1 MMKKINE
8 MRELQKKKGK
18 KGFSMIE
25 LIIVI
30 AIMAILVALIGTQLI
45 PYLEKSRENRD
56 KTTLDTCKTAF
67 ETVVADKELSMDDGD
82 KTLSDLGDGV
92 SAFYEYSGLQKDAKP
107 FKSKKAGKT
116 SAIEKIKFTYK
127 NGVLETVSID
137 GGTDDGPLTVS
148 TKGSTTNN
156 NSGANNDASGK

>member
-45 PYLEKSRENRD
+45 PYLEKSRESRD

-67 ETVVADKELSMDDGD
+67 ESTVADYELNVSKGGKISELLKD
-82 KTLSDLGDGV
+82 KDQLATFEKYAGLSTT
-92 SAFYEYSGLQKDAKP
+92 EKP
-107 FKSKKAGKT
+107 FKSETAGKSST
-116 SAIEKIKFTYK
+116 VGSVEVTYTD
-127 NGVLETVSID
+127 GVLTKVTVGKLS
-137 GGTDDGPLTVS
+137 VS
-148 TKGSTTNN
+148 TKDSSTTTSGGE
-156 NSGANNDASGK
+156 NSQSGN

>member
-67 ETVVADKELSMDDGD
+67 ESVVADDEMSMVDDKDYTIADLTGPNGKAQFFVYAGLSE
-82 KTLSDLGDGV
+82 SDT
-92 SAFYEYSGLQKDAKP
+92 P
-107 FKSKKAGKT
+107 FKSKLAGTGKKA
-116 SAIEKIKFTYK
+116 ADVKFTYK
-127 NGVLETVSID
+127 NGVLTKVTVGTLSI
-137 GGTDDGPLTVS
+137 S
-148 TKGSTTNN
+148 TQTT
-156 NSGANNDASGK
+156 SSK